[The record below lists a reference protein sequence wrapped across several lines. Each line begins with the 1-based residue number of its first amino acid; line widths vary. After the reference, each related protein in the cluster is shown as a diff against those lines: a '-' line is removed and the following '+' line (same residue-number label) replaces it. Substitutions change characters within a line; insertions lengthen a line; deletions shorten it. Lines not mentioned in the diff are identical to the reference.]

1 MFASM
6 GAQAFADRA
15 RRELLATGETVRAR
29 TPDTRDELTAQ
40 ESQIAQLA
48 RGGLSNPDIA
58 ARLFISPRTVQYHL
72 RKVFAKLDIN
82 SRNQLHAVSAR
93 AIRRPPSARSPG
105 PRLASRTVHLADA
118 SATRPAD
125 TRATECCRRAT
136 DAGPAEGGVMDQAR
150 ANRCQD
156 VASGDRFALVLAAQV
171 DPGRREELI
180 EEFRP
185 LIATV
190 ARPYCR
196 HGSIERHELMQ
207 QGVVGLLEALKRYDP
222 SLGTPFWAYA
232 SWWVRQA
239 MQQVTSELDGPI
251 VLSDRARRSLSR
263 LAAARRA
270 YLQEQRREPTRT

>member
-1 MFASM
+1 M
-6 GAQAFADRA
+6 
-15 RRELLATGETVRAR
+15 
-29 TPDTRDELTAQ
+29 DE
-40 ESQIAQLA
+40 
-48 RGGLSNPDIA
+48 
-58 ARLFISPRTVQYHL
+58 
-72 RKVFAKLDIN
+72 
-82 SRNQLHAVSAR
+82 
-93 AIRRPPSARSPG
+93 
-105 PRLASRTVHLADA
+105 
-118 SATRPAD
+118 
-125 TRATECCRRAT
+125 
-136 DAGPAEGGVMDQAR
+136 AR

-171 DPGRREELI
+171 DPGRREELV

-196 HGSIERHELMQ
+196 HGSVERKELMQ

-270 YLQEQRREPTRT
+270 YLQEQRREPTRRELAAAAELDVGHVESLLAANSPARALEERIGDGDDGLCLGDQLADPRADDEFERVSRRAAPKGVPALLALLSDRERLVVSRHFGLDGESRTLRGIAADLGVSAERVRQIEERALEVLRTAWPATEQLEFAAPLEGMSA

>member
-1 MFASM
+1 
-6 GAQAFADRA
+6 
-15 RRELLATGETVRAR
+15 
-29 TPDTRDELTAQ
+29 
-40 ESQIAQLA
+40 
-48 RGGLSNPDIA
+48 
-58 ARLFISPRTVQYHL
+58 
-72 RKVFAKLDIN
+72 
-82 SRNQLHAVSAR
+82 
-93 AIRRPPSARSPG
+93 
-105 PRLASRTVHLADA
+105 
-118 SATRPAD
+118 
-125 TRATECCRRAT
+125 
-136 DAGPAEGGVMDQAR
+136 MDQAT

-156 VASGDRFALVLAAQV
+156 VAGADRFALVLAAQV
-171 DPGRREELI
+171 DPRRREELV

-196 HGSIERHELMQ
+196 HGSVERKELMQ

-270 YLQEQRREPTRT
+270 HVQEQRREPTRRELAAAAELDVGHVDSLLAANTPARALEERIGEGDDGLCLGDQLADPRADDEFERVSRRAAPNGVPALLALLSDRERLVVSRHFGLDGKARTLRDIARDLGVSAERVRQIEERALETLRTAWPATGELEFATAL

>member
-1 MFASM
+1 
-6 GAQAFADRA
+6 
-15 RRELLATGETVRAR
+15 
-29 TPDTRDELTAQ
+29 
-40 ESQIAQLA
+40 
-48 RGGLSNPDIA
+48 
-58 ARLFISPRTVQYHL
+58 
-72 RKVFAKLDIN
+72 
-82 SRNQLHAVSAR
+82 
-93 AIRRPPSARSPG
+93 
-105 PRLASRTVHLADA
+105 
-118 SATRPAD
+118 
-125 TRATECCRRAT
+125 
-136 DAGPAEGGVMDQAR
+136 MDQAR
-150 ANRCQD
+150 TSRCQD
-156 VASGDRFALVLAAQV
+156 VASENRCALVLAAQV

-263 LAAARRA
+263 LTAARRA
-270 YLQEQRREPTRT
+270 YLQEQRREPTRTELAAAAELDVDHVESLLAANSPARALEERIGDGDDGLCLGDLLADPQAEDEFEQVPRRAAATGLPALLALLSERERLVVSRRFGLDGEARTLRDIAGDLGVSAERVRQIEERALETLRTAWTATGELEFAAPLEGRSA

>member
-1 MFASM
+1 M
-6 GAQAFADRA
+6 
-15 RRELLATGETVRAR
+15 EE
-29 TPDTRDELTAQ
+29 
-40 ESQIAQLA
+40 
-48 RGGLSNPDIA
+48 
-58 ARLFISPRTVQYHL
+58 
-72 RKVFAKLDIN
+72 
-82 SRNQLHAVSAR
+82 
-93 AIRRPPSARSPG
+93 
-105 PRLASRTVHLADA
+105 
-118 SATRPAD
+118 
-125 TRATECCRRAT
+125 
-136 DAGPAEGGVMDQAR
+136 AR

-156 VASGDRFALVLAAQV
+156 VVGGDRFALVVAAQV

-196 HGSIERHELMQ
+196 HGSIERDELMQ
-207 QGVVGLLEALKRYDP
+207 QGVVGLLEALKRFDP
-222 SLGTPFWAYA
+222 ALGTPFWAYA

-270 YLQEQRREPTRT
+270 HLQEQRREPTRTELAAAAELDVSHVESLLAARGPARALEERIGDGDDGLCLGDLLADPRAEDEFELVARRAAAKRVPALLTLLSDRERLVVSRRFGLDGAACTLRDIAGDLDLSAERVRQIEEGALERLRTAWPATGQLEFAAPLEETSA

>member
-1 MFASM
+1 
-6 GAQAFADRA
+6 
-15 RRELLATGETVRAR
+15 
-29 TPDTRDELTAQ
+29 
-40 ESQIAQLA
+40 
-48 RGGLSNPDIA
+48 
-58 ARLFISPRTVQYHL
+58 
-72 RKVFAKLDIN
+72 
-82 SRNQLHAVSAR
+82 
-93 AIRRPPSARSPG
+93 
-105 PRLASRTVHLADA
+105 
-118 SATRPAD
+118 
-125 TRATECCRRAT
+125 
-136 DAGPAEGGVMDQAR
+136 MDQAR

-171 DPGRREELI
+171 DPGRRGELI

-196 HGSIERHELMQ
+196 HGSIERNELMQ

-270 YLQEQRREPTRT
+270 YLQEQRREPTRRELAAVAELDVGHVESLLAANSPARALEERIGDGDDGLCLGDQLADPRAEDEFERVSRRAAPKGVPALLALLSDRERLVVSRHFGLNGKARTPRDIAGDLGVSAERVRQIEERALETLRTAWPATGELEFAAALEARSA

>member
-1 MFASM
+1 
-6 GAQAFADRA
+6 
-15 RRELLATGETVRAR
+15 
-29 TPDTRDELTAQ
+29 
-40 ESQIAQLA
+40 
-48 RGGLSNPDIA
+48 
-58 ARLFISPRTVQYHL
+58 
-72 RKVFAKLDIN
+72 
-82 SRNQLHAVSAR
+82 
-93 AIRRPPSARSPG
+93 
-105 PRLASRTVHLADA
+105 
-118 SATRPAD
+118 
-125 TRATECCRRAT
+125 
-136 DAGPAEGGVMDQAR
+136 MDQAR

-185 LIATV
+185 LIATM

-196 HGSIERHELMQ
+196 HGSIERNELMQ

-270 YLQEQRREPTRT
+270 YLQEQRREPTRRELAAAAELDVGHVESLLAANSPARALEERIGDGDDGLCLGDQLADPRADDEFERVSRRAAPKGVPALLALLSDRERLVVSRHIGLDGQARTLRDIAGDLGLSAERVRQIEERALETLRTAWPATGELEFAAALEARSA

>member
-1 MFASM
+1 
-6 GAQAFADRA
+6 
-15 RRELLATGETVRAR
+15 
-29 TPDTRDELTAQ
+29 
-40 ESQIAQLA
+40 
-48 RGGLSNPDIA
+48 
-58 ARLFISPRTVQYHL
+58 
-72 RKVFAKLDIN
+72 
-82 SRNQLHAVSAR
+82 
-93 AIRRPPSARSPG
+93 
-105 PRLASRTVHLADA
+105 
-118 SATRPAD
+118 
-125 TRATECCRRAT
+125 
-136 DAGPAEGGVMDQAR
+136 MDQTR

-171 DPGRREELI
+171 DPGRRGELI

-196 HGSIERHELMQ
+196 HGSIERNELMQ

-270 YLQEQRREPTRT
+270 YLQEQRREPTRRELAAAAELDVGHVESLLAANSPARALEERIGDGDDGLCLGDQLADPRADDEFERISRGAAPKGVPALLALLSDRERLVVSRHFGLNGKARTLRDIAGDLGVSAERVRQIEERALQTLRTAWPATGELEFAAALEARSA